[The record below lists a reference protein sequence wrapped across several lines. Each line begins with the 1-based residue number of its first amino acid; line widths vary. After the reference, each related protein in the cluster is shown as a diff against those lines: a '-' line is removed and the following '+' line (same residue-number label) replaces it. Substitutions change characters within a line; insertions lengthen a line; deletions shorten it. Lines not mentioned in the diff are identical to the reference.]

1 MILNLKIEENM
12 KLTAKQDKINRKM
25 WAVLQVWI
33 LLVRLLIK
41 AVILQN
47 KGQVSQPMGILLAL
61 EKKH

>member
-1 MILNLKIEENM
+1 MHYCAKAPNI